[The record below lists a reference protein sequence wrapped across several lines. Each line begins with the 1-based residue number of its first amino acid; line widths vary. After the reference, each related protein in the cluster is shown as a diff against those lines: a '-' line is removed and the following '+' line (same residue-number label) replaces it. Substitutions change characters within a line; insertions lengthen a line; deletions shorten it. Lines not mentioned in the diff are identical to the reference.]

1 VAPKV
6 EAGLTQLIL
15 ALGVFGE
22 AEFQASV
29 ATTERTALAAVIVA
43 ALAVC
48 AGEIKETAKT
58 VAKMLEIRR
67 LDLLTTSAYS
77 SNLGIT

>member
-1 VAPKV
+1 M
-6 EAGLTQLIL
+6 
-15 ALGVFGE
+15 
-22 AEFQASV
+22 
-29 ATTERTALAAVIVA
+29 VA
-43 ALAVC
+43 ALAAC
-48 AGEIKETAKT
+48 AGEINETATT